1 MKRLMKEAAG
11 VLLFDEPE
19 ACAKL
24 KGSEKYPSIQGKVFF
39 YSFWQ
44 GTLIAAMVTGLPFT
58 VGDCSGRFFGFH
70 LHEGD
75 THYNPEGCSHP
86 MHAGDFPVLPGNNGC
101 ALMFFYT
108 ERFHP
113 EQAVGKTVVIHE
125 MSDDFHT
132 QPSGNPGDKIATGE
146 VLLSADC

>member
-1 MKRLMKEAAG
+1 M
-11 VLLFDEPE
+11 LLFDEPE

-70 LHEGD
+70 LHEG
-75 THYNPEGCSHP
+75 
-86 MHAGDFPVLPGNNGC
+86 GDPLQSGR
-101 ALMFFYT
+101 L
-108 ERFHP
+108 
-113 EQAVGKTVVIHE
+113 
-125 MSDDFHT
+125 
-132 QPSGNPGDKIATGE
+132 QPSGNSGDKITTGE

>member
-86 MHAGDFPVLPGNNGC
+86 AIPATKSPLEKYFFLQTVKKTKPVWQ
-101 ALMFFYT
+101 F
-108 ERFHP
+108 
-113 EQAVGKTVVIHE
+113 
-125 MSDDFHT
+125 
-132 QPSGNPGDKIATGE
+132 
-146 VLLSADC
+146 